1 MRRPRR
7 GGGVSERPAG
17 RGLQGALLRRGPLG
31 TAASCEPPARRGKLR
46 ALRASDP
53 GPPALPS
60 RRRPRCLLWAAPP
73 PFPSPS
79 RSPPGCAAREAEQVA
94 RRRRCRRAEGRE
106 PAPAPPLTGGPPRA
120 ALAAGR
126 PRRSFPGRKP
136 TAGVGAQR
144 GALGSRAAP
153 AGGAVLTGDPGDW
166 GLTRGCSEPPSE
178 RQVRDRGSPGKEG
191 RFSDRGVRLRRPGS
205 RERGGGERGGSEM
218 GSGVPPVWRAWG
230 RLVANVALGVAA
242 DESGIGHFGVPE
254 GVMEFGTERI
264 SG

>member
-31 TAASCEPPARRGKLR
+31 TAASCEPPSRRGKLR

-94 RRRRCRRAEGRE
+94 RRRRRRAKGRE

-126 PRRSFPGRKP
+126 PRRAFPGRKP
-136 TAGVGAQR
+136 AAGVGAQR
-144 GALGSRAAP
+144 GALGSRAARSSP
-153 AGGAVLTGDPGDW
+153 ETLGTGA
-166 GLTRGCSEPPSE
+166 
-178 RQVRDRGSPGKEG
+178 
-191 RFSDRGVRLRRPGS
+191 
-205 RERGGGERGGSEM
+205 
-218 GSGVPPVWRAWG
+218 
-230 RLVANVALGVAA
+230 
-242 DESGIGHFGVPE
+242 
-254 GVMEFGTERI
+254 
-264 SG
+264 